1 MGDRAKQHR
10 LSQSMKWRV
19 RRWLSLTLAA
29 AVVTGGL
36 PSAWAQETA
45 ETTATLAQRVPE
57 VEPWT
62 VTGRLDENSEV
73 FGDRYLNAYPFEGL
87 AGQVVTINLTSHNLN
102 TWVMLSDPNNQ
113 VVAEDI
119 SYGEGGNIRLVLT
132 LPTTGVYAIGV
143 TSAHLGGVGNYQLT
157 LQPGTTA
164 DLEGATRLEEARAL
178 HAQGFELYQSGRY
191 REAVSSL
198 LQALSIRQE
207 ELGERHPLVANTL
220 NSLAELYRTQG
231 RYGEAEP
238 LYQESLEIWREQLG
252 DRHPNVATSLNNLAG
267 LYQVQGRYREAEPLY
282 QESLEIWRE
291 QLGDRHLDVATSLNN
306 LAGLYEAQGRY
317 VEAEPILRQALDI
330 RREQLGDRH
339 PDVAQTLNNLALL
352 NEAQGRYFESEALY
366 HQALEIYREQWGGLH
381 PDVATS
387 LNNLAWLYQIQGR
400 YGEAEPL
407 YQESL
412 EISREQL
419 GDRHPNVAN
428 GFNNLAGL
436 YHDQGRYGEAESL
449 YQESLEISR
458 EQLGDRHPNVATS
471 LNNLAALY
479 RDQGRYGEAEPFYQ
493 KSLEIAR
500 EQLGDRH
507 PDVARSFNN
516 LAVLY
521 QAQGRIDTALT
532 YLQQGL
538 DVQETN
544 LSLNLAIGSEDRKQA
559 YMATIAGTTNYAF
572 SLHLQDAPD
581 NRGAAH
587 LAFTTL
593 LRRKGRILD
602 ALTDTQQRLRQNLS
616 PDIALVLDD
625 YAIAQSQLAA
635 LLYRG
640 LGEQDPTDY
649 RRQVD
654 ELRQTVNRLE
664 NDLSRRSAEFRV
676 ETEPV
681 EIAAVQALLPT
692 NSALVEIVQYRPFDA
707 TSRSDQWG
715 APRYAAYVLHP
726 TGDLQWVELGDAATL
741 DAAAFD
747 FLNAVRNPASGTTA
761 RTTGRAL
768 DALVMEPL
776 RPLLGDATH
785 LLLSPDSQLNL
796 VPFAALVDEQDQ
808 FLVESYTLTH
818 LTTGRDLLRLQVT
831 ASSQQ
836 PPIVFA
842 NPDYDRADG
851 AGAALVASATRG
863 ESQRSGD
870 MASLQFGPLPGTQL
884 EVDAIAPLLNNP
896 LILTDADASEAAL
909 KQVQGPS
916 ILHIATHGF
925 FLEDVEA
932 VPPPDDTRSA
942 TIIPTFT
949 GDGSALRPPV
959 VSRENPLLRS
969 GLAFAGFNTR
979 ASAGEDG
986 VLTALEAAGLRL
998 RGTRLVV
1005 MSACET
1011 GVGDV
1016 ATGEGVY
1023 GLRRALVMAGAESQ
1037 LMSLWKVDD
1046 YATAE
1051 LMQLYYDRILSGE
1064 DRSESLRQVQLDL
1077 LTAPA
1082 YAHPYYWSSFLFSG
1096 DWRPLDGASQPA
1108 QL

>member
-1 MGDRAKQHR
+1 M
-10 LSQSMKWRV
+10 
-19 RRWLSLTLAA
+19 
-29 AVVTGGL
+29 VTGGL
-36 PSAWAQETA
+36 PSAWAQ
-45 ETTATLAQRVPE
+45 
-57 VEPWT
+57 
-62 VTGRLDENSEV
+62 
-73 FGDRYLNAYPFEGL
+73 
-87 AGQVVTINLTSHNLN
+87 
-102 TWVMLSDPNNQ
+102 
-113 VVAEDI
+113 VVAEP
-119 SYGEGGNIRLVLT
+119 ST
-132 LPTTGVYAIGV
+132 HP
-143 TSAHLGGVGNYQLT
+143 SSVGHDQLA
-157 LQPGTTA
+157 LQSGTTTNV
-164 DLEGATRLEEARAL
+164 EGSARLEEASRLNARGL
-178 HAQGFELYQSGRY
+178 ELYQAGRY
-191 REAVSSL
+191 AEAEPLL
-198 LQALSIRQE
+198 LQTLEIVREQ
-207 ELGERHPLVANTL
+207 LGDRHPSVATSL
-220 NSLAELYRTQG
+220 NNLAVLYETQG

-238 LYQESLEIWREQLG
+238 LYQQALEISREQLG
-252 DRHPNVATSLNNLAG
+252 DRHPHVATSLNNLAV
-267 LYQVQGRYREAEPLY
+267 LYYAQGRYEEAEPLY
-282 QESLEIWRE
+282 QQALEIVRE
-291 QLGDRHLDVATSLNN
+291 QLGDRHLHVAQSLNNLAALYEAQGHYGEAELLYQQALEISQEQLGDRHPHVATSLNN
-306 LAGLYEAQGRY
+306 LAVLYEAQGRY
-317 VEAEPILRQALDI
+317 GEAEHLYQQALEI
-330 RREQLGDRH
+330 YREQLGDRH
-339 PDVAQTLNNLALL
+339 PHVANSFGGLALL
-352 NEAQGRYFESEALY
+352 YQGQERYREAEPLFQ
-366 HQALEIYREQWGGLH
+366 QALEIYREALGDRH
-381 PDVATS
+381 PAVATS
-387 LNNLAWLYQIQGR
+387 LSNLAGLYRDQGR
-400 YGEAEPL
+400 FSEAEPL

-419 GDRHPNVAN
+419 GDRHPDVAN
-428 GFNNLAGL
+428 
-436 YHDQGRYGEAESL
+436 
-449 YQESLEISR
+449 
-458 EQLGDRHPNVATS
+458 S
-471 LNNLAALY
+471 LNNLAALHQ
-479 RDQGRYGEAEPFYQ
+479 DQGRFGEAEPLYQ
-493 KSLEIAR
+493 ESLAIWR

-507 PDVARSFNN
+507 PDVANSFNN
-516 LAVLY
+516 LAALY
-521 QAQGRIDTALT
+521 QVQGKIDIALI

-538 DVQETN
+538 DIQEAN
-544 LSLNLAIGSEDRKQA
+544 LNLNLAIGSEDRKQA
-559 YMATIAGTTNYAF
+559 YIATISGTTSGVI
-572 SLHLQDAPD
+572 SLHFQDAPD
-581 NRGAAH
+581 NRDAAH
-587 LAFTTL
+587 LAFSTL

-625 YAIAQSQLAA
+625 YASAQSQLAA

-681 EIAAVQALLPT
+681 EIAAIQALLPA
-692 NSALVEIVQYRPFDA
+692 NAALVEIVQYRPFDA

-747 FLNAVRNPASGTTA
+747 FLSAVRNPASGTTA

-836 PPIVFA
+836 PPIVLA

-863 ESQRSGD
+863 ELQRSGD

-896 LILTDADASEAAL
+896 LILTEADASEAAL

-1051 LMQLYYDRILSGE
+1051 LMQLYYDRILSGD
-1064 DRSESLRQVQLDL
+1064 DRSESLRQVQLEL
-1077 LTAPA
+1077 LAAPT

-1096 DWRPLDGASQPA
+1096 DWRPLDGA
-1108 QL
+1108 LD